1 MSISKDVYDKALLQ
15 KICEKI
21 FKEQNVRCYFCEVI
35 GKRWS
40 FLAGDQDIL
49 AAPQRYMVSDELG
62 ILADKEIIDLD
73 QYLNLI

>member
-1 MSISKDVYDKALLQ
+1 MSISKDGYNRALLHD
-15 KICEKI
+15 ICEKI
-21 FKEQNVRCYFCEVI
+21 YKEQNVRCYFCEVI

-49 AAPQRYMVSDELG
+49 SAPQRYLINEELG

-73 QYLNLI
+73 KYLSLI